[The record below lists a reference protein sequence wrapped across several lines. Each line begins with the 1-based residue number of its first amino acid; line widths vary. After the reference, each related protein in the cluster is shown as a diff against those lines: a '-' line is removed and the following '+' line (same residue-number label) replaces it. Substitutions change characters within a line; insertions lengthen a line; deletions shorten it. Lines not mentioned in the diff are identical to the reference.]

1 VTGEEKLRREGLPE
15 EAVAAFGQLY
25 DQLAAGASGT
35 LPDAELSP
43 VRGLAELA
51 ALPHPGALRALP
63 HAAVIKLNGG
73 LGTSMG
79 MTGPKS
85 LLQARE
91 GSSFLDVIARQ
102 VAALRERYRVRL
114 PLVLMHS
121 FATREAS
128 LETLGDFPDVLDF
141 LQHKVPKLR
150 ADDLTAVEWPA
161 NPALEWCPPGHGDL
175 YAALRASGT
184 LDALLA
190 QGSRYAFVSNADNLG
205 AVLDPVILEWFAN
218 SGAPLAMETVIGTE
232 ADRKGGH
239 IAWREGRLVLRETAQ
254 AAPEEAQSFRDF
266 QRWRYYNTNNLWLDL
281 QALAALDAPPDLPLI
296 VNRKTVDPADPSSP
310 AVIQTETAMGAAISA
325 FEGARALCVPR
336 SRFVPV
342 KTTDDLLALR
352 SDIYRLRGDGRIEA
366 IVQPPYI
373 ALDPRYFKRIAD
385 FEQRFPH
392 GPPSLR
398 ECRRFVVCGDVTFG
412 ADIVARGRVEVR
424 VADRRLVP
432 DGSVLPAASRSP
444 RITAGRA
451 AP

>member
-15 EAVAAFGQLY
+15 EAVAAFRQLY

-35 LPDAELSP
+35 LPDAELTP
-43 VRGLAELA
+43 VRGLPELGE
-51 ALPHPGALRALP
+51 LPRPKTLP
-63 HAAVIKLNGG
+63 SLAHAAVVKLNGG

-85 LLQARE
+85 LLEARE
-91 GSSFLDVIARQ
+91 GQSFLDVIARQ
-102 VAALRERYRVRL
+102 VGALRERYGVRL

-128 LETLGDFPDVLDF
+128 LDALADFPDVLDF

-150 ADDLTAVEWPA
+150 ADDLSAVEWPA

-175 YAALRASGT
+175 YAALRSSGT
-184 LDALLA
+184 LDTLLE
-190 QGSRYAFVSNADNLG
+190 QGIRYAFVSNADNLG
-205 AVLDPVILEWFAN
+205 AVLDPVILEWFAAT
-218 SGAPLAMETVIGTE
+218 GAPFAMETVIGTE

-239 IAWREGRLVLRETAQ
+239 IARRHGRLVLRETAQ
-254 AAPEEAQSFRDF
+254 AAPEEAESFRDF

-281 QALAALDAPPDLPLI
+281 QALAAMDAPPDLPLI
-296 VNRKTVDPADPSSP
+296 VNRKTVDPSDPTSP
-310 AVIQTETAMGAAISA
+310 AVIQTETAMGAAIGV
-325 FEGARALCVPR
+325 FEGTRALCVPR

-352 SDIYRLRGDGRIEA
+352 SDVYRLLGDGRIEGSE
-366 IVQPPYI
+366 PPYI
-373 ALDPRYFKRIAD
+373 ALDPSYFKRIAD

-398 ECRRFVVCGDVTFG
+398 GCRRFVVRGDVGFG
-412 ADIVARGRVEVR
+412 ARIVARGRVEVC
-424 VADRRLVP
+424 ADVP
-432 DGSVLPAASRSP
+432 DDTLLTGVYRPALEASRP
-444 RITAGRA
+444 
-451 AP
+451 